1 MVSLLPESAETWF
14 GSVLILIIVAVIA
27 RAAFCWRA
35 AGRMDFLIELLREC
49 PPDDLSEGS
58 GDLPT
63 AAPAEGGHQCQ
74 LEPIIV

>member
-14 GSVLILIIVAVIA
+14 GSVLLLTIVAVIV

-35 AGRMDFLIELLREC
+35 AGRMDFLLAFLREC
-49 PPDDLSEGS
+49 PPDDLGGGS

-63 AAPAEGGHQCQ
+63 AAPDEVGHQC
-74 LEPIIV
+74 